1 MTVGLQAEGTQLAV
15 IDTEHTLSSAIAVV
29 GSYRLI
35 VDLGNLVDDDVLV
48 LRVKTEVLAADSRTI
63 IESVRYADAQGA
75 EGQTVRSTW
84 YVVVDTSHSLE
95 FTLEQTDGTGVNF
108 KWQIAKIT

>member
-1 MTVGLQAEGTQLAV
+1 MTVGLEAEGSQLTV
-15 IDTEHTLSSAIAVV
+15 LDTEHTLNSAIAVV

-35 VDLGNLVDDDVLV
+35 VDLGPMADDDVV
-48 LRVKTEVLAADSRTI
+48 ILRVKTEVLAADSRTI
-63 IESVRYADAQGA
+63 VESVRYADDLGT

-84 YVVVDTSHSLE
+84 YVVVDTSHSIE
-95 FTLEQTDGTGVNF
+95 FTLEQTDGAVRTF